1 MIMSWERCFTHLEFN
16 PQNRIVGKSL
26 LTMKPCMSHLIC
38 TEELLMWFLSFC
50 VKSYYHWAPVLKT
63 LLCQTKV
70 GGVITHKI
78 HQELPFPDPLPHLPP
93 STHRYCALQLENG
106 AVATSFPS
114 QTPCPL
120 LLKSQTDFLRVI
132 ESPRGSGSS
141 RARVLPGVA
150 NPRISHTVPTTMEYV
165 TKPDQSKSP
174 SLAKN

>member
-1 MIMSWERCFTHLEFN
+1 MLKVIIT
-16 PQNRIVGKSL
+16 
-26 LTMKPCMSHLIC
+26 
-38 TEELLMWFLSFC
+38 LSSC
-50 VKSYYHWAPVLKT
+50 PEDTALPNQG
-63 LLCQTKV
+63 C
-70 GGVITHKI
+70 GVFIAHKI

-120 LLKSQTDFLRVI
+120 LLKSQTDFLQVI

-165 TKPDQSKSP
+165 TKPDQSNSP
-174 SLAKN
+174 SLARN